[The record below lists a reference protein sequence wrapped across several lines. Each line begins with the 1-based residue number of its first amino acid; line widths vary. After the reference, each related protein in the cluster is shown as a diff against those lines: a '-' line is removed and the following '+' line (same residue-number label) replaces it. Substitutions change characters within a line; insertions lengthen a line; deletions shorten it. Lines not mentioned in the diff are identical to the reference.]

1 MNINPIME
9 VMKMNMIRMI
19 ASSVAGAALS
29 AYLSS
34 VVSDKLID
42 IASDGLVFKK
52 KGLILSKYENLNGKK
67 ISRKVAKYKSEISDM
82 TQTEVRDALNRL
94 GGIAGTSA
102 AIGTVAAAN
111 IIIDK
116 CTEQEEDEFIPPF
129 AVYDDDDEE

>member
-1 MNINPIME
+1 
-9 VMKMNMIRMI
+9 MNMIRMI
-19 ASSVAGAALS
+19 ASSVTAAALS

-52 KGLILSKYENLNGKK
+52 KGIILSKYENLNGEK

-94 GGIAGTSA
+94 GGIAGTSVG
-102 AIGTVAAAN
+102 IGTIAAAN

>member
-1 MNINPIME
+1 ME
-9 VMKMNMIRMI
+9 VLKMNMIRMI

-102 AIGTVAAAN
+102 AIGTITAAN

>member
-1 MNINPIME
+1 
-9 VMKMNMIRMI
+9 MNMIRMI

-52 KGLILSKYENLNGKK
+52 KGLILSKYENLNGEK

>member
-1 MNINPIME
+1 
-9 VMKMNMIRMI
+9 MNMIRMI

-52 KGLILSKYENLNGKK
+52 KGLILSKYENLNGKR

-82 TQTEVRDALNRL
+82 TQTEIRDALNRL

-102 AIGTVAAAN
+102 GIGTIAAAN